1 MTFKKLEMYGFKSF
15 ADKTAIEF
23 NNGMTAIVGPN
34 GCGKS
39 NIADSVRW
47 VLGEQSAKQL
57 RGSNMKDVIFKGTEK
72 RKEMSFCEVSL
83 YFDNSDNEL
92 PTEYKEVVV
101 SRKLYRDGQSEYLIN
116 KKIVRLKDVVAIMH
130 DIGLGKEGY
139 SIIGQGK
146 IDEVLSAKPDDRR
159 FIFEE
164 AAGVAKFKQDK
175 NESER
180 ALLRTEDKLSRLND
194 IIYEMERNLTPLE
207 EQAKTAKKYFEL
219 RDKARYYD
227 LNNYIYQY
235 EHIAQDKAVID
246 NKIKAYNE
254 ELDAKN
260 KAVAAIDKKYEQ
272 LLNKNSEIDFEIKN
286 LHEKEIALSIGLE
299 QKKSERNL
307 IEQEIKHL
315 SDRKVEL
322 LTELEQN
329 KVAQTIISTNIEN
342 EKLSLEKLKSE
353 NFSTGE
359 TLEKV
364 SDEFFKLVEKLSEE
378 ENDVKTNQ
386 SSIYNALEELSEIK
400 SNATK
405 LDTQKATLIDNI
417 NTMQSEVV
425 ALNGQFALNNE
436 ELSSYYEKR
445 TELYKEKDNYIKKL
459 ENYKKS
465 AIELKNLNNLN
476 EDSINEIKEKAIVLK
491 NNLSTLIQYKNDNT
505 NLYRPVQ
512 LLLNDM
518 KIDASLAKKAD
529 GLFARLIKTEEKY
542 NTAIEAALGATL
554 QNIVCKN
561 EDDISYLIK
570 YLKSKKY
577 GRITFLPLNAIEPKE
592 LSPEYQNINMNGVI
606 NIASNLVTCD
616 SKYSNLIKSFL
627 GRTYIVDNIDNA
639 IAIAKKYNYAFKIC
653 TLEGDVILPQRAIT
667 GGSEK
672 QDNKHLLGLDENIEK
687 LTASLEEC
695 KSDLKNLLQN
705 KENFTNKFD
714 ELEKLIREN
723 DELFNNN
730 KIEIATLNQ
739 KIEYCENIKNTLQEQ
754 ITVCNSKIED
764 YSSTLSQIDKE
775 FAEALKKQ
783 EQISNA
789 STETNRSMQSK
800 MEEGENLKERRNEL
814 FSEISNLK
822 EALAELKI
830 KIDVAEN
837 NIIDFNKQFENNESK
852 IALLNTNIKEF
863 DSKINA
869 NKLLLERLNT
879 NNNKP
884 IPQEIEELKQ
894 QVISLE
900 KSKREA
906 QEELSTINN
915 EKNIINED
923 IQIVYSKINNEN
935 VKSTR
940 LDENLQTMQEKI
952 ELEYEM
958 DYNSAL
964 PFKDENYDYSNGFK
978 EGEKIR
984 KSIQSLG
991 NINATA
997 IEQFSELKERY
1008 DDVILQRNDVVKAKE
1023 DIQTVI
1029 DALRE
1034 KITNQFLTAFNHIN
1048 ANFSVIFTE
1057 LFGGGRARMELEEGD
1072 PLECGINII
1081 AEPPGKKLQSIMLLS
1096 GGEKALTAIAILF
1109 SILTLRPMPF
1119 CILDEIEAALDD
1131 ANATRFAKY
1140 LHKYKNKTQFIVIT
1154 HRKPTME
1161 YADSLYGITMQEKG
1175 VSRTVSVKFN
1185 EAKEY
1190 SEEAK

>member
-1 MTFKKLEMYGFKSF
+1 MNFKKLEMYGFKSF
-15 ADKTAIEF
+15 ADKTSIEF

-57 RGSNMKDVIFKGTEK
+57 RGTNMKDVIFKGTEK

-83 YFDNSDNEL
+83 YFDNTDNEL

-116 KKIVRLKDVVAIMH
+116 KKVVRLKDVISIMH

-194 IIYEMERNLTPLE
+194 IIYEMERNLSPLE
-207 EQAKTAKKYFEL
+207 EQAKTARKYFEL

-235 EHIAQDKAVID
+235 EHIAQDKAIID
-246 NKIKAYNE
+246 EKIKGFEE
-254 ELDAKN
+254 ELEAKN
-260 KAVAAIDKKYEQ
+260 QAISAIDKKYDQ
-272 LLNKNSEIDFEIKN
+272 LISRNSEIDYEIKN

-299 QKKSERNL
+299 QEKSERNL
-307 IEQEIKHL
+307 IEQELKHL
-315 SDRKVEL
+315 LDRKTEIL
-322 LTELEQN
+322 MELEQN
-329 KVAQTIISTNIEN
+329 NVAKNIASASIEN
-342 EKLSLEKLKSE
+342 EKLNLEKLRSDYQAAGNRLDE
-353 NFSTGE
+353 I
-359 TLEKV
+359 
-364 SDEFFKLVEKLSEE
+364 SDEFFKLVEKLSAE

-386 SSIYNALEELSEIK
+386 SSIYNALEELSEVR
-400 SNATK
+400 SNASK
-405 LDTQKATLIDNI
+405 LDAQKTTYLKEI
-417 NTMQSEVV
+417 NTMQDEIVRLKGQS
-425 ALNGQFALNNE
+425 ALNGQ
-436 ELSSYYEKR
+436 ELAEYINKR
-445 TELYKEKDNYIKKL
+445 NILYKEKDSYLKKL
-459 ENYKKS
+459 EQYKK
-465 AIELKNLNNLN
+465 AAVELKNLTVINEDRLN
-476 EDSINEIKEKAIVLK
+476 ETREKTLILK
-491 NNLSTLIQYKNDNT
+491 NKLSTLTQYKNDNS

-512 LLLNDM
+512 LLLNDA
-518 KIDASLAKKAD
+518 KNDPSLSSRMD
-529 GLFARLIKTEEKY
+529 GLFARLIKTDEKY
-542 NTAIEAALGATL
+542 NTAIESALGAAL
-554 QNIVCKN
+554 QNIICKN

-570 YLKSKKY
+570 YLKENRY
-577 GRITFLPLNAIEPKE
+577 GRITFLPLNVIEAKE
-592 LSPEYQNINMNGVI
+592 LSPEYRNINMKGVI
-606 NIASNLVTCD
+606 GIASDLVTCD
-616 SKYSNLIKSFL
+616 KKYTALIKSFL
-627 GRTYIVDNIDNA
+627 ARTYIVDNIDNA
-639 IAIAKKYNYAFKIC
+639 IALAKKYNYAFKIC
-653 TLEGDVILPQRAIT
+653 TLEGDVIVPQRAIT

-672 QDNKHLLGLDENIEK
+672 QDNKHLLGLDENIKK
-687 LTASLEEC
+687 LNLSLEEC
-695 KSDLKNLLQN
+695 KTEFQNLLNN
-705 KENFTNKFD
+705 KENFRIKFD
-714 ELEKLIREN
+714 EIEKAVKNNE
-723 DELFNNN
+723 ELLNNN
-730 KIEIATLNQ
+730 KIETATLTQ
-739 KIEYCENIKNTLQEQ
+739 KIDYCENIKNDLEEKLA
-754 ITVCNSKIED
+754 IADSKIED
-764 YSSTLSQIDKE
+764 ITSSLSEIDKE
-775 FAEALKKQ
+775 FAQALKRQ
-783 EQISNA
+783 EEINNA
-789 STETNRSMQSK
+789 SEETNRSMQNK
-800 MEEGENLKERRNEL
+800 MQEGENLKGRRDEL
-814 FSEISNLK
+814 FSMIAELK
-822 EALAELKI
+822 ESIAALKI
-830 KIDVAEN
+830 KIDVSEN
-837 NIIDFNKQFENNESK
+837 DINEFTAQYNSLDSK
-852 IALLNTNIKEF
+852 IAIINSTVKDYET
-863 DSKINA
+863 KISA
-869 NKLLLERLNT
+869 NRLLLERLKS

-884 IPQEIEELKQ
+884 IPQEIEELKI
-894 QVISLE
+894 QVLELE
-900 KSKREA
+900 KSKKASQEA
-906 QEELSTINN
+906 LSTINN

-923 IQIVYSKINNEN
+923 IQNLYGKINNEN

-952 ELEYEM
+952 ELDYEM
-958 DYNSAL
+958 DYDSAL
-964 PFKDENYDYSNGFK
+964 PFKDENYDYANGFK

-984 KSIQSLG
+984 KAIQGLG

-997 IEQFSELKERY
+997 IEQYAELKERY
-1008 DDVILQRNDVVKAKE
+1008 DDITVQKEDVEKAKE
-1023 DIQTVI
+1023 DILTVI
-1029 DALRE
+1029 EALRE
-1034 KITNQFLTAFNHIN
+1034 KITNQFLTAFNQIN
-1048 ANFSVIFTE
+1048 SNFSVIFTE